1 MLRSVHIPRHTWHP
15 APRFPRS
22 WSFCRWLGH
31 GLSKPHRHIIDA
43 LERQRMSCGFV
54 RAYVVDPAS
63 ADGTMR
69 TLLSQYVRWLGQAKF
84 PLMDPR
90 VVVVDRSARTARH
103 SAKSVPGSRP
113 VSASLADNLRGC
125 PFDIVLM
132 LDAHAYPRRT
142 FAFDTA
148 RQALV
153 GAVAH
158 TPGTAVILHGAPA
171 PRSHFRAALASAT
184 SLYLKILPPSLESA
198 ALSRGAASPP
208 PAESPPPAPESAK
221 VPANSLSQKKSDS
234 VRNVRSHPLRLEKSA
249 LVISSR
255 KCNPCGVAAMSKPH
269 APSIARFMGYM
280 PTQVTYLGEVGA
292 IHPAKAPPAAAVAA
306 TAPQP
311 RTLPRTPS
319 SKEFIDIL
327 VLFPAKLILTYFS
340 TTHLRNTVKS
350 FAIIK
355 TFTNFAPQ
363 NA

>member
-1 MLRSVHIPRHTWHP
+1 MLQSIHIPRHTWHP
-15 APRFPRS
+15 VPQAPRS

-31 GLSKPHRHIIDA
+31 GLPQVHLHIIDT
-43 LERQRMSCGFV
+43 LERQRMGLGFV
-54 RAYVVDPAS
+54 RAYVVDPDPS
-63 ADGTMR
+63 DGTMR
-69 TLLSQYVRWLGQAKF
+69 TLLSQYVRWLGQATF
-84 PLMDPR
+84 PLIDPR
-90 VVVVDRSARTARH
+90 VVVVDRSVRFARH

-132 LDAHAYPRRT
+132 LDAHAYPKRT

-158 TPGTAVILHGAPA
+158 APGTAVILHGAPTA
-171 PRSHFRAALASAT
+171 RSHFRAALASAT
-184 SLYLKILPPSLESA
+184 TLYLKILPPPRRPVSVLPSQKF
-198 ALSRGAASPP
+198 LSPS
-208 PAESPPPAPESAK
+208 AESPPPAPESAK
-221 VPANSLSQKKSDS
+221 VPANTLSQKKSDS
-234 VRNVRSHPLRLEKSA
+234 VRKVRSQPSGARKVRSHPLLR
-249 LVISSR
+249 
-255 KCNPCGVAAMSKPH
+255 
-269 APSIARFMGYM
+269 
-280 PTQVTYLGEVGA
+280 
-292 IHPAKAPPAAAVAA
+292 AKAPPALAVAA

>member
-132 LDAHAYPRRT
+132 LDAHAYPKRT

-158 TPGTAVILHGAPA
+158 APGTAVILHGAPA

-221 VPANSLSQKKSDS
+221 VPANTLSQKKSDS
-234 VRNVRSHPLRLEKSA
+234 VRKVRSQPSGARKVRSHPLLR
-249 LVISSR
+249 
-255 KCNPCGVAAMSKPH
+255 
-269 APSIARFMGYM
+269 
-280 PTQVTYLGEVGA
+280 
-292 IHPAKAPPAAAVAA
+292 AKAPPALAVAA

-319 SKEFIDIL
+319 SKELIDIL
-327 VLFPAKLILTYFS
+327 ALFPSFKKAVMLNHILKQVWYIFF
-340 TTHLRNTVKS
+340 L
-350 FAIIK
+350 
-355 TFTNFAPQ
+355 
-363 NA
+363 

>member
-1 MLRSVHIPRHTWHP
+1 MSRLISFPIFSHATPARRPYLRAMLRPVHIPRHTWHP
-15 APRFPRS
+15 VPQAPRS

-54 RAYVVDPAS
+54 RAYVVDPTP

-84 PLMDPR
+84 PLIDPR
-90 VVVVDRSARTARH
+90 VVVVDRSARTARS

-171 PRSHFRAALASAT
+171 PRSHFRAALASANT
-184 SLYLKILPPSLESA
+184 PYLKILPPPRQPVSVFSSQKSLSPLVA
-198 ALSRGAASPP
+198 YSSFAASPP
-208 PAESPPPAPESAK
+208 PPPESAK
-221 VPANSLSQKKSDS
+221 VPANTLSQKKSDS
-234 VRNVRSHPLRLEKSA
+234 VRKVRSHPLLR
-249 LVISSR
+249 
-255 KCNPCGVAAMSKPH
+255 
-269 APSIARFMGYM
+269 
-280 PTQVTYLGEVGA
+280 
-292 IHPAKAPPAAAVAA
+292 AKAPPALAVAA

-319 SKEFIDIL
+319 SKELIDIL
-327 VLFPAKLILTYFS
+327 ALFPSFKKAVMLNHILKQVWYIFF
-340 TTHLRNTVKS
+340 L
-350 FAIIK
+350 
-355 TFTNFAPQ
+355 
-363 NA
+363 